1 MKLFRQQVVERRTN
15 RLLGE
20 IALSSPVSTWCVTGL
35 IVVIIVGILS
45 VLLIGGYA
53 RREIVPGWIKPDRGL
68 VRIVSPRLGTVEF
81 VHASEGR
88 QVKAGDSLV
97 TLNLDMAFSESDGVF
112 GTALL
117 ELENQIV
124 ETQQKVSL
132 IVQQHLQERK
142 QLEEQLASAQVELT
156 ALNEQKLVLY
166 NRIETADELLQRY
179 ILLARE
185 NLASAIDIAERRELV
200 LGLQQEEQKIIQQIE
215 TKESEIEICKLRL
228 DVLPVRQEIVLSDLR
243 EQQSNLRVQ
252 RAQIAGQGSIV
263 MKAPITGRVAA
274 LTVTAGQSINPQ
286 ELAIALLPED
296 GRLEA
301 ELFVPTRAAGFVKIG
316 QDVRLQFD
324 AFPFQRFG
332 IIEGRIYS
340 VSRTIFEPDELPV
353 TLGVL
358 GPVYR
363 VLVEFEAQYIEAYGE
378 QFPLQ
383 AGMTLKAHIILEERK
398 LWEVMLEPLL
408 SSF

>member
-20 IALSSPVSTWCVTGL
+20 IALSSPVSTWWVTGL

-45 VLLIGGYA
+45 VLLIGEYS

-88 QVKAGDSLV
+88 QVKAGESLV

-124 ETQQKVSL
+124 ETQQKVPL

-142 QLEEQLASAQVELT
+142 QLKEQLASARVELT
-156 ALNEQKLVLY
+156 ALNKQKLVLY

-185 NLASAIDIAERRELV
+185 NLASAIDIAESRELV
-200 LGLQQEEQKIIQQIE
+200 LGLQQEEQRIIQQIGN
-215 TKESEIEICKLRL
+215 KESEIELGQIRL

-243 EQQSNLRVQ
+243 EQQSILRVQ

-263 MKAPITGRVAA
+263 MKAPISGRVAA
-274 LTVTAGQSINPQ
+274 LPVAAGQSVNPQ

-301 ELFVPTRAAGFVKIG
+301 ELFVPTRAAGFVKFG

-332 IIEGRIYS
+332 IIEGQIYS

-363 VLVEFEAQYIEAYGE
+363 VLVKFETQHIEAYGE